1 MNYGDITLDDMLGAF
16 IPTSIESVNPQ
27 TQVGR
32 LGYLRR
38 WAYGSMCWSLQRRR
52 FRMPLSQLVD
62 RIVDFLPREDA
73 FTLQQFHQRR
83 GLPHVGGGE
92 SESFTRWSL
101 LEGGVVL
108 ADRAFHQPRFPG

>member
-1 MNYGDITLDDMLGAF
+1 MNYRDITPDDLLGAF
-16 IPTSIESVNPQ
+16 IPTSIENVNPQ

-38 WAYGSMCWSLQRRR
+38 WAYGSKCWSLQRRR

-73 FTLQQFHQRR
+73 LALQHFHQLRIFC
-83 GLPHVGGGE
+83 PECVVEHFAGE
-92 SESFTRWSL
+92 KSEES
-101 LEGGVVL
+101 
-108 ADRAFHQPRFPG
+108 Q